1 MTGEIDRGLEA
12 VKWVAFALMIA
23 DHVGAFLL
31 NYEYPALYLLGRL
44 VFPLFALALAAGLRN
59 VGELV
64 YWDVCKRLLMWAVVT
79 QIPYSALQQGG
90 SLNVMFTLWFGAFI
104 YGTALY
110 RRIGWIR
117 GVLIFLGSVG
127 MSLMEYGVVGV
138 ALVGL
143 CCAGARAEGKC
154 VRYAYW
160 VPLTLLQAVNGV
172 PVAMLGPGVFWLV
185 RRYGELPRVRHAFYW
200 LYPAQWVLIAAAR
213 VLR

>member
-1 MTGEIDRGLEA
+1 MTGEADRGLEA
-12 VKWVAFALMIA
+12 VKWIAFALMLC

-64 YWDVCKRLLMWAVVT
+64 HWDVCKRLLMWAVIT

-90 SLNVMFTLWFGAFI
+90 SLNVMFTLWFGAFV
-104 YGTALY
+104 YGTIRY

-117 GVLIFLGSVG
+117 GFLVFAGSVG
-127 MSLMEYGVVGV
+127 MALMEYGPVGV
-138 ALVGL
+138 GLVAL
-143 CCAGARAEGKC
+143 CCLGACAESRLG
-154 VRYAYW
+154 RYAFW

-172 PVAMLGPGVFWLV
+172 PVAMLAPGLFWLI
-185 RRYGELPRVRHAFYW
+185 RRYLEVPRVRHAFYW
-200 LYPAQWVLIAAAR
+200 LYPAQWVLLAAAR